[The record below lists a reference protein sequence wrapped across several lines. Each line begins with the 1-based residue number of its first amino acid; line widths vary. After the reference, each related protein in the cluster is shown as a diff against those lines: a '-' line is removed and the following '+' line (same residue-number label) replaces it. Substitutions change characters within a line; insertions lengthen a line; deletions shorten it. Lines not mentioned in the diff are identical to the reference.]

1 MHLLETRERLS
12 RVSLKVRAF
21 LLFQMFQAMAVLMV
35 VSSKVLHR
43 SSQKSEKLE
52 TVPGAKT
59 LWKKAQTS
67 AALGQ

>member
-1 MHLLETRERLS
+1 
-12 RVSLKVRAF
+12 LKVIAF
-21 LLFQMFQAMAVLMV
+21 LRFQMFQAMAVLMV

-52 TVPGAKT
+52 TVPGAKS